1 MEFFTFVV
9 MPPLNVLDQVSQT
22 TIQLILHEP
31 FYGHFLTGLV
41 KELNQEISTIS
52 LGVNANK
59 TVKLALNPDFWEN
72 TLDEPARR
80 HGALKHEVLHLVF
93 RHPLQGKQFANRLLF
108 HLAADLMVN
117 QYLTPAQLSKDAI
130 TLDRFPE
137 LQLPPFRSI
146 DTYYDTLNDAWNKT
160 LRQSVVHSPALSQ
173 LMLTGGALAGHE
185 LWHEEADWLSAAE
198 KKLLDSHLD
207 DLLRTTVQR
216 VGSKGIGTLPRIL
229 QTQLQLQS
237 TSPEPNLDWRR
248 YLRLF
253 FGAGQRT
260 YLKNTIRKPSRR
272 YGVNPGLRILNK
284 HKLLVILDTSGSIGD
299 EEVEAFFSEIQYIW
313 QQGAEIMVLE
323 CDTQINN
330 TYIYRGKAPLEVSGR
345 GGTNFDAALEY
356 ANHKSAANAV
366 VYFTDGLGPR
376 PTVLCRKPL
385 LWMISER
392 GVVENTPAWMSLL
405 GRKVK
410 MNGSSFLIL

>member
-1 MEFFTFVV
+1 MQS
-9 MPPLNVLDQVSQT
+9 PHLLDQVSQT

-41 KELNQEISTIS
+41 KEQNSEIATIS
-52 LGVNANK
+52 LGVNVNK
-59 TVKLALNPDFWEN
+59 TVKLAINPDFWEN
-72 TLDEPARR
+72 TLHEPAQR

-93 RHPLQGKQFANRLLF
+93 RHPWQGKQFANRLLF
-108 HLAADLMVN
+108 HLAADLVVN
-117 QYLTPAQLSKDAI
+117 QYLAPAQLSSDAI
-130 TLDRFPE
+130 TLERFPE
-137 LQLPPFRSI
+137 LELPPFRSI
-146 DTYYDTLNDAWNKT
+146 DTYYDTLNDALNKT
-160 LRQSVVHSPALSQ
+160 LRQGLIISPALSQ
-173 LMLTGGALAGHE
+173 VMQAGSGALAGHE
-185 LWHEEADWLSAAE
+185 LWHKDADWLSAAE

-216 VGSKGIGTLPRIL
+216 VGSKGMASLPRML

-237 TSPEPNLDWRR
+237 TSAEPSLDWRR

-272 YGVNPGLRILNK
+272 YGVNPGLRIRNK
-284 HKLLVILDTSGSIGD
+284 HKLLVILDTSDSIGD
-299 EEVEAFFSEIQYIW
+299 NEVQAFFNEIQHIW

-330 TYIYRGKAPLEVSGR
+330 TYIYRGNAPLEVSGR

-356 ANHKSAANAV
+356 ANQKSAADAV

-392 GVVENTPAWMSLL
+392 GVAENTTEWMSLP

-410 MNGSSFLIL
+410 IKVESSQIFEKPNSG